1 MVVQGHR
8 ALLAEEEGLVVL
20 LALART
26 LLAVP
31 PLRDALAVG
40 LSRHDPV
47 VEAVVPCRVGGAA
60 AHPLPD
66 GEGPVPPEQFQDQ
79 LPQEVQVGL
88 PFSSDL

>member
-20 LALART
+20 LALVRT

-31 PLRDALAVG
+31 PLGDALAVG

-47 VEAVVPCRVGGAA
+47 VEAVVPGRVGGAA
-60 AHPLPD
+60 AHPLP
-66 GEGPVPPEQFQDQ
+66 VAR
-79 LPQEVQVGL
+79 LLQVL
-88 PFSSDL
+88 LD